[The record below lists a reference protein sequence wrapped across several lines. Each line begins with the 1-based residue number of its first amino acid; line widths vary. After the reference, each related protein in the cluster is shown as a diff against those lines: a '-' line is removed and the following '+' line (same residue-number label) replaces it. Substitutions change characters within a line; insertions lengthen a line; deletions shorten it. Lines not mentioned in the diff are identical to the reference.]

1 MRIHLAQQAGPCDPW
16 LTEITA
22 YVLVENNGVLKE
34 DTVIQITGWGYFWR
48 SDLYHLAEP
57 AAGR

>member
-22 YVLVENNGVLKE
+22 YVLMEHNGVPKQ
-34 DTVIQITGWGYFWR
+34 DTVIQITAWGYFWR